1 MSWTRQRRIRAL
13 GLAALCGFVA
23 GILVAWFILSRYS
36 VVIPLARN
44 EKPGPGRSPLV
55 VRRSLDDAGPG
66 IIQGTAAPAASLPS
80 GSRAA
85 KSESPS
91 ASASSMP
98 PGVPKIET
106 DPIGELRSKKLI
118 LPIQGAKVE
127 PLKGM
132 FQEMRGSHIHQ
143 AVDILAP
150 RNTPVLAVEEGK
162 IARLFYSQAGGITI
176 YQFDPEEKYVYYYA
190 HLERYVDNLHESD
203 RVSQGQLIGYVGTSG
218 NAPQGTP
225 HLHFAIFK
233 LTEEKRWWEGTPV
246 DPWEVFR

>member
-1 MSWTRQRRIRAL
+1 L

-23 GILVAWFILSRYS
+23 GILVAWLLLSRYQ
-36 VVIPLARN
+36 VVIPLAGN
-44 EKPGPGRSPLV
+44 QKPGTGRSPLV
-55 VRRSLDDAGPG
+55 VRQSLDDSGPG
-66 IIQGTAAPAASLPS
+66 IIQGTPARPASPPP
-80 GSRAA
+80 GSRTTRET
-85 KSESPS
+85 SS
-91 ASASSMP
+91 ASVTPAP
-98 PGVPKIET
+98 LEAPKLEA

-132 FQEMRGSHIHQ
+132 FQEMRGSHMHQ

-190 HLERYVDNLHESD
+190 HLERYADTLHESD

-218 NAPQGTP
+218 NAPPGTP

-233 LTEEKRWWEGTPV
+233 LTEKKHWWEGTPV
-246 DPWEVFR
+246 DPYEVFR